1 MTKIYLYDDITKEY
15 IGSRNADLD
24 PEETKRQGKNVPLVP
39 AYATLIKPP
48 AKEDLKT
55 IIFNLNNW
63 EIVEDFRGLYMVN
76 SDMQP
81 QKVVDFGSLPEGY
94 AVATEKQAQKIF
106 EDDLF
111 YIVQDGQLI
120 ENPNYEVQKTARERE
135 RIDNLQ
141 CTKRVFVLMLEQMG
155 LDYYEQILPLIQ
167 ANRQAQLE
175 WDLCVELQ
183 RTNPLLNVMGAQLG
197 ITPEQIDNLFKYA
210 NGEITQEEF
219 LNVK

>member
-1 MTKIYLYDDITKEY
+1 MIIYNYDEFTKEY
-15 IGSRNADLD
+15 TGYCNADLD
-24 PEETKRQGKNVPLVP
+24 PEETKRQGKNVYLIP
-39 AYATLIKPP
+39 ANATAQKPP
-48 AKEDLKT
+48 KVKEHET
-55 IIFNLNNW
+55 VIYNNGW
-63 EIVEDFRGLYMVN
+63 EIVADFRGLYMVN
-76 SDMQP
+76 SDMNP
-81 QKVVDFGSLPEGY
+81 LKVEQIGALPEGY
-94 AVATEKQAQKIF
+94 APASEEQVQKIL

-120 ENPNYEVQKTARERE
+120 ENPNYEEQKAARERE

-141 CTKRVFVLMLEQMG
+141 CTKRVFVLMLEQLG
-155 LDYYEQILPLIQ
+155 LDYYEQILPLIK

-183 RTNPLLNVMGAQLG
+183 RKNPLLNVMGAQLG

>member
-1 MTKIYLYDDITKEY
+1 MIIYNYDEFTKEY
-15 IGSRNADLD
+15 TGYCNADLD
-24 PEETKRQGKNVPLVP
+24 PEETKRQGKNVYLIP
-39 AYATLIKPP
+39 ANATTQKPP
-48 AKEDLKT
+48 KVKEHET
-55 IIFNLNNW
+55 VIYNNGW
-63 EIVEDFRGLYMVN
+63 EIVADFRGLYMVN
-76 SDMQP
+76 SDMNP
-81 QKVVDFGSLPEGY
+81 LKVEQIGALPEGY
-94 AVATEKQAQKIF
+94 APASEEQVQKIL

-120 ENPNYEVQKTARERE
+120 ENPNYEEQKAARERK

-141 CTKRVFVLMLEQMG
+141 CTKRVFVLMLEQLG
-155 LDYYEQILPLIQ
+155 LDYYEQILPLIK

-183 RTNPLLNVMGAQLG
+183 RKNPLLNVMGAQLE

>member
-63 EIVEDFRGLYMVN
+63 EIVDDFRGLYMVN

-94 AVATEKQAQKIF
+94 VVATEEQAQKIL

-111 YIVQDGQLI
+111 YIVQDSQLI
-120 ENPNYEVQKTARERE
+120 ENPNYEEQKAARERE

-155 LDYYEQILPLIQ
+155 LDYFEQILPLIQ

-183 RTNPLLNVMGAQLG
+183 RKNPLLNVMGAQLE

-219 LNVK
+219 LNVN